1 MKPACLPLV
10 ILALGAAPVKAAD
23 ITLPLDPRSTTVGYT
38 VYALGF
44 IPIAATYQRFHG
56 TIELDPAHP
65 EACKVAVTI
74 DVGSLHMD
82 DPDRVKQALEP
93 DMLDVAEF
101 PTMHFEGACQGAQT
115 VGNLTLH
122 GVTHPVALN
131 TKREDSVIESTGR
144 LNRHD
149 YGIDG
154 LPNLVGQ
161 TIRLRFTTKVPD
173 SLAHTPG

>member
-1 MKPACLPLV
+1 MVAGVLPAR
-10 ILALGAAPVKAAD
+10 AAD
-23 ITLPLDPRSTTVGYT
+23 IALPLDPASTTVGYT

-56 TIELDPAHP
+56 TIMLDPGHP
-65 EACKVAVTI
+65 ESCKVVVTI

-93 DMLDVAEF
+93 DMLDVAQF
-101 PTMHFEGACQGAQT
+101 PTMHFEGACQGTQT
-115 VGNLTLH
+115 VGKLTLH

-131 TKREDSVIESTGR
+131 TQREDRVIESTGR

-161 TIRLRFTTKVPD
+161 TIRLRFTTRVPD